1 MEDYGGVQSI
11 EVFGSAIN
19 DPFGRTSIYGT
30 PHMYLYV
37 CDSTPTTATISYT
50 YNPLHQSASSL
61 IPKKI
66 LATAPMRPVPSIEAS
81 DPRNRVPRWLV
92 MVHPSVP
99 WILVFNS
106 SSH

>member
-1 MEDYGGVQSI
+1 MHYTQYYTVIYVQYMEDYGGVQSI

-50 YNPLHQSASSL
+50 YNPLHQL
-61 IPKKI
+61 P
-66 LATAPMRPVPSIEAS
+66 P
-81 DPRNRVPRWLV
+81 
-92 MVHPSVP
+92 H
-99 WILVFNS
+99 
-106 SSH
+106 